1 MIKMKEKM
9 YKVVIEILTKN
20 GEMKEGDLIHKLVE
34 KRYPIRKIHG
44 YIDALVDLRIIEV
57 EKRENVVYVRLKGIY
72 KNAYD
77 YLKGE

>member
-20 GEMKEGDLIHKLVE
+20 GEMKEGDLIYKLVE

>member
-1 MIKMKEKM
+1 MKEKM

-20 GEMKEGDLIHKLVE
+20 GEMKEGDLIYKLVE

>member
-1 MIKMKEKM
+1 M

-20 GEMKEGDLIHKLVE
+20 GEMKEGDLIYKLVE